1 MNNHEPN
8 NAELTP
14 GVLVDCPTC
23 GLPADITDR
32 FTLGGAPGPVEHVKL
47 ICVRRHWYTL
57 PVDMLPDRV
66 HHHGEPLD
74 SDRPSHR
81 RDHGNLS
88 SRLEP

>member
-1 MNNHEPN
+1 
-8 NAELTP
+8 
-14 GVLVDCPTC
+14 
-23 GLPADITDR
+23 
-32 FTLGGAPGPVEHVKL
+32 
-47 ICVRRHWYTL
+47 
-57 PVDMLPDRV
+57 MLPDRV